1 MTFRAFCGPLWY
13 RVGLCGPLCG
23 WHVTNTPQHGPDV
36 APEPHRAAQD
46 GILGQLG
53 WLWPAERLTARRAT
67 SDPFRRLKNGRRQ
80 LDSRLLAS
88 SGLYQ
93 KMDPKKGPANR
104 RATSDPFRR
113 LGNGQVNG
121 KRREKR
127 DYTGAL
133 ARGARAAR
141 GRQVRQARGNST
153 AYSVLTRGMAWGPRV
168 VACET

>member
-1 MTFRAFCGPLWY
+1 MTFRALCGSLWDH
-13 RVGLCGPLCG
+13 VGLCGPLCG
-23 WHVTNTPQHGPDV
+23 WHVTNKPQHGPDL

-53 WLWPAERLTARRAT
+53 WLWPAERLTA
-67 SDPFRRLKNGRRQ
+67 
-80 LDSRLLAS
+80 
-88 SGLYQ
+88 
-93 KMDPKKGPANR
+93 R

-153 AYSVLTRGMAWGPRV
+153 VYSVLTRGMAWGPRV

>member
-1 MTFRAFCGPLWY
+1 MTALATLAPAILTPAKAALFTDQVVSL
-13 RVGLCGPLCG
+13 
-23 WHVTNTPQHGPDV
+23 VTNAV
-36 APEPHRAAQD
+36 E
-46 GILGQLG
+46 
-53 WLWPAERLTARRAT
+53 
-67 SDPFRRLKNGRRQ
+67 
-80 LDSRLLAS
+80 
-88 SGLYQ
+88 SG
-93 KMDPKKGPANR
+93 NTR